1 MGVCTVRAG
10 VDRAPRADGAYDYR
24 FLLRTQGSG
33 GHVCAGAYI
42 GKKGKVGE

>member
-1 MGVCTVRAG
+1 MQVSTEVREG
-10 VDRAPRADGAYDYR
+10 KWAYDYR